1 MSRSAARP
9 GRTAAGERGIALGA
23 VVLGVSLALSGAAP
37 AGAATYLDDAVEGL
51 SGARGWVSAEVRDEV
66 NVERVLAAD
75 PSGTV
80 AVAVLPV
87 TASLEVGA
95 TELAAELRATTEWST
110 VVVAVG
116 ADISASS
123 AGLERDAALSIA
135 NEAEDSSRT
144 LEGNLIQA
152 VGAIGQALGSTE
164 DGAAAAEPS
173 ESSGLL
179 ERFWRVVA
187 RVLLVLLLI
196 PLAVVAVVVLVVLLR
211 RRRRVFGPPV
221 RVSRETP
228 PQVAELLE
236 VLRGLRARYLA
247 VREPAAARSAAADMV
262 LAITRIVVDT
272 SELFRRLA
280 RKGGGDQIAVAEVEY
295 RDQVSKVVAVLG
307 EDYYLDILTR
317 PELWDDPVGRA
328 RVVEDAIE
336 AFAQQII
343 ENTKQVNASQDLR
356 FQVSLD
362 SLARATRDQTAGLY
376 DAPDER
382 SEL

>member
-1 MSRSAARP
+1 
-9 GRTAAGERGIALGA
+9 LGA